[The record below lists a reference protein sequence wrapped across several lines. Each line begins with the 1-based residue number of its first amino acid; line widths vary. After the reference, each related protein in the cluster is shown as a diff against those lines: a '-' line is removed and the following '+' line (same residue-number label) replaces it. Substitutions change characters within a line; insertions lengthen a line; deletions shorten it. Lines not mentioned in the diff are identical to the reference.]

1 MLRMLVC
8 VVVSVLFSTS
18 LQAQDKQDKRDWE
31 ARAIV
36 GYHQAGA
43 SSTNFTQ
50 NFFFDFFIMRALSS
64 HHLWGD
70 PPGDLSHGRWNL
82 WGDVQIASFPQQVTT
97 GAGTVGALA
106 SNFATQVSNLPVNQM
121 AQSAN

>member
-43 SSTNFTQ
+43 SSANFTQ
-50 NFFFDFFIMRALSS
+50 NFFFDFFFMRTLSS
-64 HHLWGD
+64 KHLWEGQ
-70 PPGDLSHGRWNL
+70 WNL
-82 WGDVQIASFPQQVTT
+82 WGDVRIASSPQQITT
-97 GAGTVGALA
+97 GVGTFV
-106 SNFATQVSNLPVNQM
+106 SNFATQVSNLPVNQL
-121 AQSAN
+121 AQSADFQT